1 MSRVY
6 LIRHAKPSATWGGD
20 DDDPGLDA
28 QGRLQA
34 AEGART
40 RCWRCRPDQRPTRVV
55 SSPLRRCQETAR
67 PFAQAIGVTVE
78 IDPAVG
84 EIPTPSALSPEDRG
98 PWLRA
103 AFVGDWADIKGDLD
117 YDAWRRAALKAVA
130 SRENAAVFSHFV
142 AINAVLTALANEP
155 QVITLRPDHASI
167 SVFEL
172 TGGVL
177 SVVERGP
184 EAQTQVL

>member
-1 MSRVY
+1 MSRIY

-20 DDDPGLDA
+20 DDDPGLDEQGHA
-28 QGRLQA
+28 QARRA
-34 AEGART
+34 AEALLAL
-40 RCWRCRPDQRPTRVV
+40 PPEHRPTRVV

-67 PFAQAIGVTVE
+67 PFADAIGRTLE

-84 EIPTPSALSPEDRG
+84 EIPTPAALSAEERG

-103 AFVGDWADIKGDLD
+103 AFGGRWADIKGDLD
-117 YDAWRRAALKAVA
+117 YDAWRREALRAVA
-130 SRENAAVFSHFV
+130 SREHAAVFSHFV
-142 AINAVLTALANEP
+142 AINGVLTALAGEP

-172 TGGVL
+172 QDGVL
-177 SVVERGP
+177 TLIERGP
-184 EAQTQVL
+184 EASTQVL

>member
-20 DDDPGLDA
+20 DDDPGLDEQGHA
-28 QGRLQA
+28 QAKRA
-34 AEGART
+34 AEALLALPLG
-40 RCWRCRPDQRPTRVV
+40 DRPTRVV
-55 SSPLRRCQETAR
+55 SSPLRRCQETAK
-67 PFAQAIGVTVE
+67 PFAEAIGATLE

-84 EIPTPSALSPEDRG
+84 EIPSPKALAAEERG

-103 AFVGDWADIKGDLD
+103 AFAGRWADIKGDLD
-117 YDAWRRAALKAVA
+117 YDAWRREVLKAVA

-142 AINAVLTALANEP
+142 AINAALTALAGEP

-167 SVFEL
+167 SVFDL
-172 TGGVL
+172 NDGVL
-177 SVVERGP
+177 TLVERGP

>member
-20 DDDPGLDA
+20 DADPGLDEQGHA
-28 QGRLQA
+28 QARKAAQA
-34 AEGART
+34 LLALPPE
-40 RCWRCRPDQRPTRVV
+40 QRPSRVV

-67 PFAQAIGVTVE
+67 PYADAIGARLE

-84 EIPTPSALSPEDRG
+84 EIPTPSALSAEERG
-98 PWLRA
+98 PWLRN
-103 AFVGDWADIKGDLD
+103 AFGGRWADIEGDLD
-117 YDAWRRAALKAVA
+117 YDAWRQDVLKAVA
-130 SRENAAVFSHFV
+130 SREKAAVFSHFV
-142 AINAVLTALANEP
+142 AINAVLTALADEP

-167 SVFEL
+167 SVL
-172 TGGVL
+172 DLRDGVL
-177 SVVERGP
+177 TLIERGP

>member
-20 DDDPGLDA
+20 DDDPGLDE
-28 QGRLQA
+28 QGRAQARKA
-34 AEGART
+34 AETLLAL
-40 RCWRCRPDQRPTRVV
+40 PPEQRPTRVV
-55 SSPLRRCQETAR
+55 SSPLRRCRETAQ
-67 PFAQAIGVTVE
+67 PFAEAIGVTVE

-84 EIPTPSALSPEDRG
+84 EIPTPSALSPEARG

-103 AFVGDWADIKGDLD
+103 AFTGRWADIKGDLD
-117 YDAWRRAALKAVA
+117 YDAWRRAALQAVA
-130 SRENAAVFSHFV
+130 SREQAAVFSHFV
-142 AINAVLTALANEP
+142 AINGVLTALAGEP

-172 TGGVL
+172 AGGEL
-177 SVVERGP
+177 TLVERGP